1 MSVLPRS
8 QLRSEKMIDG
18 QTPLPPRRWRHKF
31 GDAFRGLKLGIR
43 GHSSF
48 SVHFFFTVLV
58 IAGAV
63 VLGCTLEQ
71 WCLLLGAI
79 GMVLL
84 ASGTVLAQSPG
95 GFSGSFNPGLG
106 GAPTFGGTSSSVPE
120 IDPGFLTGAIGL
132 LSTGVLMLRGG
143 CRWK

>member
-8 QLRSEKMIDG
+8 PLQSAKMIDG

-31 GDAFRGLKLGIR
+31 GDALRGLKLGIR

-48 SVHFFFTVLV
+48 SVHFFFAVLV
-58 IAGAV
+58 IAGAI

-79 GMVLL
+79 GMVLAAEL
-84 ASGTVLAQSPG
+84 FNSAIETLVRGLDEPTRQRVKPSLDIASGAVLLVSIVAAILGISI
-95 GFSGSFNPGLG
+95 FAVIFLRHHGL
-106 GAPTFGGTSSSVPE
+106 
-120 IDPGFLTGAIGL
+120 I
-132 LSTGVLMLRGG
+132 
-143 CRWK
+143 